1 MCFVRQVLVAPVFG
15 ATGTHINTVSV
26 FFFNVINQFYCVF
39 VTNIMEDDD
48 TFGLF
53 KIWLMDDFR
62 VNGIW
67 KKIAKFGST
76 QGIGQWCFGKMMSL
90 L

>member
-76 QGIGQWCFGKMMSL
+76 
-90 L
+90 

>member
-1 MCFVRQVLVAPVFG
+1 MMMAMATSDKDNGG
-15 ATGTHINTVSV
+15 A
-26 FFFNVINQFYCVF
+26 FNFELIR
-39 VTNIMEDDD
+39 TEDDD